1 MQIQKYAIIS
11 PGVWQMLKTDLCGAL
26 IKKVHDEIEK
36 KANVMLRQQDLTLS
50 QMNVLMELEA
60 VPDHQLTLKELEG
73 LLHVAQSTAAG
84 IVMRLEQKGFVESFT
99 DENDRRV
106 KKVTITPAGME
117 CCKNAASD
125 VKDMEVQLLAGLTE
139 PERILFRD
147 LLEKVFK
154 AL

>member
-1 MQIQKYAIIS
+1 MQKN
-11 PGVWQMLKTDLCGAL
+11 DLCGAL

-36 KANVMLRQQDLTLS
+36 KANALLRQQDLTLS
-50 QMNVLMELEA
+50 QMNVLMELEGA
-60 VPDHQLTLKELEG
+60 ADHQLTLKELEG

-84 IVMRLEQKGFVESFT
+84 IVMRLEQKGFVESFS

-106 KKVTITPAGME
+106 KQVTITPAGLE

-125 VKDMEVQLLAGLTE
+125 VMQIEAKLLSGLTE
-139 PERILFRD
+139 SEKPLFLD
-147 LLEKVFK
+147 LLEKVFN

>member
-1 MQIQKYAIIS
+1 MQNK
-11 PGVWQMLKTDLCGAL
+11 DLCGAL

-36 KANVMLRQQDLTLS
+36 KANALLRQQDLTLS

-60 VPDHQLTLKELEG
+60 IPDHQLTLKELES

-84 IVMRLEQKGFVESFT
+84 IVVRLEQKGFVESFT

-106 KKVTITPAGME
+106 KKVMLTPAGFQ

-125 VKDMEVQLLAGLTE
+125 VKEIETKLLSGLTE
-139 PERILFRD
+139 SEKLLFLD
-147 LLEKVFK
+147 LLEKVFNT
-154 AL
+154 L

>member
-1 MQIQKYAIIS
+1 MQNN
-11 PGVWQMLKTDLCGAL
+11 DLCGAL

-36 KANVMLRQQDLTLS
+36 KANALLRQQDLTLS

-60 VPDHQLTLKELEG
+60 SPNHQLTLKELEG

-84 IVMRLEQKGFVESFT
+84 IVVRLEQKGFAESFT
-99 DENDRRV
+99 DESDRRV
-106 KKVTITPAGME
+106 KKVMLTPAGLQ

-125 VKDMEVQLLAGLTE
+125 VKEIEAKLLSGLTE
-139 PERILFRD
+139 AEKLLFLD
-147 LLEKVFK
+147 LLEKVFN

>member
-1 MQIQKYAIIS
+1 MQKN
-11 PGVWQMLKTDLCGAL
+11 DLCGAL

-36 KANVMLRQQDLTLS
+36 KANAMLRQQDLTLS

-60 VPDHQLTLKELEG
+60 VPGHQLTLKELEA

-84 IVMRLEQKGFVESFT
+84 IVMRLEQKGFVESFA
-99 DENDRRV
+99 DSNDRRV
-106 KKVTITPAGME
+106 KKVTITPAGLQ

-125 VKDMEVQLLAGLTE
+125 VKEIETKLLSGLTAQE
-139 PERILFRD
+139 KILFLD
-147 LLEKVFK
+147 LLKKVFK

>member
-1 MQIQKYAIIS
+1 MQKN
-11 PGVWQMLKTDLCGAL
+11 DLCGAL

-36 KANVMLRQQDLTLS
+36 KANALLRQQDLTLS

-60 VPDHQLTLKELEG
+60 SPNHQLTLKELEG

-84 IVMRLEQKGFVESFT
+84 IVVRLGQKGFVESFT
-99 DENDRRV
+99 DESDRRV
-106 KKVTITPAGME
+106 KKVMLTPAGLQ

-125 VKDMEVQLLAGLTE
+125 VKEIEAKLLSGLTE
-139 PERILFRD
+139 AEKLLFLD
-147 LLEKVFK
+147 LLEKVFN

>member
-1 MQIQKYAIIS
+1 MQKH
-11 PGVWQMLKTDLCGAL
+11 DLCGAL

-36 KANVMLRQQDLTLS
+36 KANAMLRQQDLTLS

-60 VPDHQLTLKELEG
+60 IPGHQLTLKELEG

-106 KKVTITPAGME
+106 KKVMLTPAGLQ

-125 VKDMEVQLLAGLTE
+125 VNEIETKLLSGLTAAE
-139 PERILFRD
+139 KLLFLD
-147 LLEKVFK
+147 LLEKVFN